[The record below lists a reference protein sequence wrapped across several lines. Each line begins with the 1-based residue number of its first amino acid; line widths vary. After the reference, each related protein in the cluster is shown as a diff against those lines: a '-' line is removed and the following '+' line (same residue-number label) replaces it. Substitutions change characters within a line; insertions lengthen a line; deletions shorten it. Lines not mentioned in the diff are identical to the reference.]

1 MNTFVQKC
9 EMNWSDYIEYFNE
22 VLEGKITTTPYDD
35 AHFMEYTKLNI
46 SRMNRWLKQGVLN
59 EGLVIKLKEISAPQ
73 NWVLITE
80 PWCGDAA
87 HIVPFIYLLS
97 NVNPLISLEIQLR
110 DIDSEIEN
118 YLTNG
123 SKSVPKLIVRNDQN
137 EDLYTWGP
145 RPVAGQNHFMH
156 LKEQG
161 LPLDQQKMGLQQWYN
176 LDRGESLQQE
186 LLDLNIN

>member
-1 MNTFVQKC
+1 
-9 EMNWSDYIEYFNE
+9 MNWSDYIEYFNE
-22 VLEGKITTTPYDD
+22 VLEGKIKTTPYDD

-59 EGLVIKLKEISAPQ
+59 EELVIKLKEISAPQ

-87 HIVPFIYLLS
+87 HIVPFFYLLS

-110 DIDSEIEN
+110 DTNSEIEN

-123 SKSVPKLIVRNDQN
+123 SKSVPKFIVRNKQN

-145 RPVAGQNHFMH
+145 RPVAAQNHFMH
-156 LKEQG
+156 LKAQG

-176 LDRGESLQQE
+176 IDKGESLQQE
-186 LLDLNIN
+186 LLELV

>member
-1 MNTFVQKC
+1 MNTFAQKC
-9 EMNWSDYIEYFNE
+9 EMKWSDYIEYFNK

-35 AHFMEYTKLNI
+35 PHFMEYTKLNI

-59 EGLVIKLKEISAPQ
+59 EELVIKLKEISAPQ
-73 NWVLITE
+73 HWVLITE

-145 RPVAGQNHFMH
+145 RSVAGQNHFMH
-156 LKEQG
+156 LKAQG